1 MAPLIAAMSDAR
13 SGCEDAKAVQQDDR
27 GISMTNDR
35 KHIAV
40 IGSRGFA
47 NPGVV
52 RAFVADLPKDTVVVS
67 GAARGVD
74 TWAEE
79 AAEAAGIATLIF
91 HADWDGLGR
100 RAGPIRNEQIIA
112 AADEVVAFW
121 DGTSRGTLNAVYLA
135 TEKGI
140 PVRVLDTGGWD
151 VPIGSALEVAS
162 ELGVIDALV
171 KARSKNADM

>member
-1 MAPLIAAMSDAR
+1 MLPCA
-13 SGCEDAKAVQQDDR
+13 GAVFKPIGGMPQ
-27 GISMTNDR
+27 DR
-35 KHIAV
+35 KRIAV

-47 NPGVV
+47 NPESV
-52 RAFVADLPKDTVVVS
+52 RAFVAELSKDTVVVS

-79 AAEAAGIATLIF
+79 AAKAAGIATLIF

-135 TEKGI
+135 TEKG
-140 PVRVLDTGGWD
+140 GA
-151 VPIGSALEVAS
+151 GSSSRYGRPGRAHRHRA
-162 ELGVIDALV
+162 
-171 KARSKNADM
+171 